1 MASKIKGITVE
12 IGGDTTKLGQALDTV
27 SKKSKSLQ
35 SELRGVNS
43 LLKMDPSNVTL
54 IQQKQ
59 ELLNKSIENTKEKLT
74 TLKGTQEQVQQQ
86 FDKGEVTEEQFRD
99 FQREIINTENKLK
112 SLTNEAKE
120 FGNSTNAHLV
130 SASAKFEEFGE
141 KTTQTGKKMMGVTA
155 GITAGAVAIGAAAVK
170 SMDAVDEGLDTV
182 MKKTGATG
190 KTAQELQ
197 KIYEDVAREV
207 PADFKDIGSAVGEI
221 NTRLDFTGQKLKD
234 SSIAFLKFAKVNDLD
249 VNSSV
254 QLVTR
259 AMGDAG
265 IAAENYQ
272 SILDMLTVAGQ
283 KSGISIDSLATN
295 LAKYGAPMRALG
307 IDTQEAIAMFA
318 GWEKAGVN
326 TEIAFSGMKK
336 AISNWGAAGKDSR
349 VEFQKTLDEIKA
361 CPDIAS
367 ATSKAIEVFGA
378 KAGPDLADAIQGGRF
393 EFESYINALENA
405 GGTIDSTYGMI
416 VDEVDDTQ
424 LANQTF
430 QLSLHSLGETISKT
444 IGPILLSLANKF
456 KNLMETFSKMS
467 PTLQKVILV
476 ITTLVAAIGPALI
489 IIGKISAGVSA
500 AIKIFSSIS
509 KVINTVKGAFT
520 AFNVVLASNP
530 IVLVVAAIA
539 ALIAI
544 FVTLWTKC
552 EWFRN
557 FWKEL
562 WDKVTGFCQDA
573 INKILGFFNG
583 IINFIK
589 NNWQALLLMILNP
602 FMGAFKLIYDN
613 CDGFRNVID
622 SVINKIKEIFQ
633 GLWNKIVEI
642 FSPIISFF
650 QGIFETLW
658 SIVTSLI
665 NVIILLLQNAWEGI
679 KIIFSV
685 VVSFFQEIWDGI
697 VLVFTPVIDFFT
709 TIFTNAW
716 TGIVTVFS
724 VVVSWFQDVWNG
736 ITSVFS
742 VVANF
747 FGDIFTNAWNNVK
760 SAFSSV
766 TSFFQGIWNSIVNI
780 FSKIGTSIGDTVS
793 GAFTGVVNGVINWA
807 ESIVNKFVKA
817 INNAIGAINNIPGV
831 NIKKLQELHLKRMR
845 TGGTLEEGQAM
856 IAEAGSPEMIS
867 ISQGKAIVRPLTN
880 RDRKQVLD
888 NNQRNDSTHY
898 EINIEH
904 FHNERKQDVK
914 AFAEEFEFY
923 RQRKAE
929 AKGG

>member
-12 IGGDTTKLGQALDTV
+12 IGGDTTKLGQALDKV
-27 SKKSKSLQ
+27 SKQSKSLQ
-35 SELRGVNS
+35 SELRGVNT
-43 LLKMDPSNVTL
+43 LLKMDPSNVIL

-59 ELLNKSIENTKEKLT
+59 ELLNKSIESTRDKLK
-74 TLKGTQEQVQQQ
+74 TLKDTQEQVQTQ
-86 FDKGEVTEEQFRD
+86 FDKGEITEEQYRD

-112 SLTNEAKE
+112 SLTDQAKE

-130 SASAKFEEFGE
+130 SVTTKIDDFGK
-141 KTTQTGKKMMGVTA
+141 KTTEAGKKMMGVTA
-155 GITAGAVAIGAAAVK
+155 GITAGAVAVGTVAVK

-182 MKKTGATG
+182 MIKTGATG
-190 KTAQELQ
+190 KSAEDLQ
-197 KIYEDVAREV
+197 KIYEDVARQV

-234 SSIAFLKFAKVNDLD
+234 ASVDFLKFAKVNELD
-249 VNSSV
+249 VNNSV

-265 IAAENYQ
+265 IASDEYK
-272 SILDMLTVAGQ
+272 SVLDMLTVAGQ
-283 KSGISIDSLATN
+283 KSGISIDTLATN

-349 VEFQKTLDEIKA
+349 EEFQKTLDEIKA
-361 CPDIAS
+361 CPDIAT

-393 EFESYINALENA
+393 EFESYISALENSA
-405 GGTIDSTYGMI
+405 GTVEGTYGMI

-424 LANQTF
+424 LAHQNF
-430 QLSLHSLGETISKT
+430 QLSLHSLGETIAKT
-444 IGPILLSLANKF
+444 LGPILLSLSNKF
-456 KNLMETFSKMS
+456 REIMERFQKMS
-467 PTLQKVILV
+467 PATQKMIMI
-476 ITTLVAAIGPALI
+476 ITALVASIGPVLI
-489 IIGKISAGVSA
+489 IIGKIATGVSA
-500 AIKIFSSIS
+500 CIKAFTSIS
-509 KVINTVKGAFT
+509 KIIGTVKSAFIALNATMLANPVFLIVT
-520 AFNVVLASNP
+520 A
-530 IVLVVAAIA
+530 IV

-544 FVTLWTKC
+544 FVTLWNKC

-557 FWKEL
+557 FWIGL
-562 WDKVTGFCQDA
+562 WEKIKGVCKGA
-573 INKILGFFNG
+573 IDGIVGFFNR
-583 IINFIK
+583 IIDFIK
-589 NNWQALLLMILNP
+589 NNWQGLLLMILNP
-602 FMGAFKLIYDN
+602 FAGAFKLIYDN
-613 CDGFRNVID
+613 CEWFRNIVDGI
-622 SVINKIKEIFQ
+622 INKIKEIFL

-642 FSPIISFF
+642 FTPFISFF

-658 SIVTSLI
+658 SVITSFI

-679 KIIFSV
+679 KLIFSV
-685 VVSFFQEIWDGI
+685 VVSFFQGIWNGI
-697 VLVFTPVIDFFT
+697 V
-709 TIFTNAW
+709 
-716 TGIVTVFS
+716 GVFS
-724 VVVSWFQDVWNG
+724 VVG
-736 ITSVFS
+736 
-742 VVANF
+742 NF
-747 FGDIFTNAWNNVK
+747 FGDIFTTAWNNVK
-760 SAFSSV
+760 NAFSSV
-766 TSFFQGIWNSIVNI
+766 TSFFQGIWNSIVSI
-780 FSKIGTSIGDTVS
+780 FTKIGTAIGDTVS
-793 GAFTGVVNGVINWA
+793 GAFRGVVNSVIGWA

-817 INNAIGAINNIPGV
+817 INGAIGAINNIPGV

-856 IAEAGSPEMIS
+856 IAEAGSPEMIQ

-888 NNQRNDSTHY
+888 NNTKNSSVPYQLH
-898 EINIEH
+898 IEH
-904 FHNERKQDVK
+904 FHNERKQDVE

-923 RQRKAE
+923 RRRKAE
-929 AKGG
+929 GKGA